1 MFLLVCGPL
10 LSQVLVPAG
19 QGVVPGWMSEL
30 SCAAEDGSSHAA
42 GEHDALWAKC
52 GYCTLLFTSPALACS
67 LSPTLA
73 RAPLAAVPVLQRQV
87 AAPYAASPF
96 PASHSRAPP
105 VLSS

>member
-10 LSQVLVPAG
+10 LSQALMPAG
-19 QGVVPGWMSEL
+19 QGAVPGWMSEL
-30 SCAAEDGSSHAA
+30 SCAAEDSNAHAA

-52 GYCTLLFTSPALACS
+52 GYCTLLFTSPALTSS
-67 LSPTLA
+67 LPPALA

-87 AAPYAASPF
+87 AAPHAALPF
-96 PASHSRAPP
+96 PASHPRAPP